1 MKKGLEAG
9 TTEYK
14 EYMSLKQ
21 SAEQFHAKGY
31 EARKKGDYHTAIKQY
46 TEAL

>member
-31 EARKKGDYHTAIKQY
+31 EARKKGDYHTAIK
-46 TEAL
+46 